1 MGRWHCAQSSRIR
14 DSRSRAPESPHGDSS
29 APPAGSAIFISGS
42 PAHVLRGFLVSLLVH
57 GRLGV
62 DQAKSAAGSRPEL
75 RTARRVSPVV
85 VVSASARR
93 GVPSSPAQTATAPSA
108 ATVSGKC
115 NGYSYAIPPEPAS
128 GHSHGTTPTRH
139 NHIPPKRH
147 MRMHGDRFAWDGS
160 RARQRRRHTPALHI
174 SLGNAFV

>member
-1 MGRWHCAQSSRIR
+1 MATPDCPRSASGPGPHPPTRSLGRWHCAQSSRIR

-29 APPAGSAIFISGS
+29 APPAGSAIFISRS

-115 NGYSYAIPPEPAS
+115 NGCSYAIPPEPAL
-128 GHSHGTTPTRH
+128 GALTWHHTDTAQSHPAEEAH
-139 NHIPPKRH
+139 AH
-147 MRMHGDRFAWDGS
+147 
-160 RARQRRRHTPALHI
+160 AR
-174 SLGNAFV
+174 